1 MKDIFK
7 PFTKRIYSYRSK
19 LADKKITANEKAKE
33 KQNLLAAEIRH
44 EKLFGDADPKKIL
57 KLEKQKRR
65 LEKKIVSEEYRI
77 HELKV
82 SKLLTISRR
91 KSLYG
96 MSFVLPW
103 IIGFLLLFLYPFVQT
118 IRLSLGEIT
127 NIQNYTIEFRGF
139 SEYSKILFEETD
151 VLFMLLD
158 VLKNALINM
167 IFISIFSLY
176 IAMLLNRKMR
186 FRGLFRVI
194 CFLPVIL
201 GTGFVMQQLLSQNIT
216 QSSMQMVID
225 FILPK
230 EIQNY
235 IGPKVTGMV
244 VFFLNRLTVI
254 LWHSGV
260 QILLFLSGLQSISP
274 SLYEASRVDGATEWE
289 NLWFITLPMMT
300 PMILLNLVY
309 TVVETFND
317 SSNDIIAYMQKY
329 AFSYNQF
336 SYSAAMGIFF
346 MCFDLLLVG
355 FSFLIM
361 RPFTKNI
368 KS

>member
-1 MKDIFK
+1 M
-7 PFTKRIYSYRSK
+7 TKIYSYRSR
-19 LADKKITANEKAKE
+19 LADKKIIVNEKDKE
-33 KQNLLAAEIRH
+33 KYNKLSLEIRN
-44 EKLFGDADPKKIL
+44 EKLFGNAD
-57 KLEKQKRR
+57 
-65 LEKKIVSEEYRI
+65 EKKIIKLDKQRVKLQKKIKSDEYKI

-82 SKLLTISRR
+82 SKILTIKRR

-96 MSFVLPW
+96 FSFVLPW
-103 IIGFLLLFLYPFVQT
+103 VIGFLVLFIYPFVQT
-118 IRLSLGEIT
+118 VRLSVGEIT
-127 NIQNYTIEFRGF
+127 NIQNYTIEYRGF

-158 VLKNALINM
+158 VLKNSVVNM
-167 IFISIFSLY
+167 IFITIFSFY

-186 FRGLFRVI
+186 FRGLFRVV

-201 GTGFVMQQLLSQNIT
+201 GTGFIMQQLLSQDIT
-216 QSSMQMVID
+216 QSSMQMVMD

-235 IGPKVTGMV
+235 IGPKITGMV

-260 QILLFLSGLQSISP
+260 QIILFLSGLQSISS

-309 TVVETFND
+309 TIVETFND
-317 SSNDIIAYMQKY
+317 SSNDIISYMQTY

-346 MCFDLLLVG
+346 MCFALILVG
-355 FSFLIM
+355 ISFLIM
-361 RPFTKNI
+361 RPFTKNV